1 MADPCPV
8 EICSINHQLA
18 RERIYLATTTALDI
32 FTDLLVL
39 SIPIALLW
47 KVKISLHRKL
57 ALGSMLCLSAFM
69 IIIAIIRTALA
80 PLPENQVI
88 DTSWLVFWE
97 GIEATTAIIMV
108 SLTVFRSLFGQEA
121 NQSKERKKWKYYKLM
136 ESAKER
142 NAVYEHDHH
151 PGAPV
156 AALRR
161 DPPWGAREGA
171 NAEIRGNT
179 NCR

>member
-1 MADPCPV
+1 
-8 EICSINHQLA
+8 
-18 RERIYLATTTALDI
+18 
-32 FTDLLVL
+32 
-39 SIPIALLW
+39 
-47 KVKISLHRKL
+47 
-57 ALGSMLCLSAFM
+57 M

-108 SLTVFRSLFGQEA
+108 SLTVFRSLFGQEV
-121 NQSKERKKWKYYKLM
+121 NRSKERKRRWKSYELV

-142 NAVYEHDHH
+142 VEVYEHDHH
-151 PGAPV
+151 LGAPV

-161 DPPWGAREGA
+161 DTALGAWGGV
-171 NAEIRGNT
+171 NA
-179 NCR
+179 